1 MALLLSPDLDENELI
16 VLDTDYENY
25 LFFCLENTDAPGQNL
40 VCQCLSTSL
49 SRPGVPLRGGGL
61 RTPGGGQ
68 VP

>member
-1 MALLLSPDLDENELI
+1 M
-16 VLDTDYENY
+16 LDTDYENY

-49 SRPGVPLRGGGL
+49 SRPGVPLWGGGL